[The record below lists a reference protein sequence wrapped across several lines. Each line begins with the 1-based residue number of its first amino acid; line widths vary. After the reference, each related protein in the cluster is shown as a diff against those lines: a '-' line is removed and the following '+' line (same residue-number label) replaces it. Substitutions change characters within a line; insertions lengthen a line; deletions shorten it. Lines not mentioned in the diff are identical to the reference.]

1 MVVCSL
7 VDGRSSVGSD
17 SKKRGHRHGSGTEQT
32 PLPPKHAQASGAPAS
47 FHAELLALP
56 LGPLLAATVDAVDE
70 EGAEAGP
77 AEAAA
82 AGCAAAAAG
91 CAAAAEEAPP
101 EVKKPKLTA
110 GP

>member
-1 MVVCSL
+1 M
-7 VDGRSSVGSD
+7 D
-17 SKKRGHRHGSGTEQT
+17 S
-32 PLPPKHAQASGAPAS
+32 
-47 FHAELLALP
+47 
-56 LGPLLAATVDAVDE
+56 VDE

-77 AEAAA
+77 AESVERYNAQDTGEWTSSDALCFCSP
-82 AGCAAAAAG
+82 GCAEAHESAAAG

>member
-1 MVVCSL
+1 MVASS
-7 VDGRSSVGSD
+7 RSSS
-17 SKKRGHRHGSGTEQT
+17 SSSRRRRRSSSSSRHGSGTEQT
-32 PLPPKHAQASGAPAS
+32 SLPPKHTQASGAPAS

-56 LGPLLAATVDAVDE
+56 LGPLLAATVDSVDE

-77 AEAAA
+77 AES
-82 AGCAAAAAG
+82 AAAG

>member
-1 MVVCSL
+1 MLQVL
-7 VDGRSSVGSD
+7 
-17 SKKRGHRHGSGTEQT
+17 
-32 PLPPKHAQASGAPAS
+32 GAPAT

-77 AEAAA
+77 AESAA

-91 CAAAAEEAPP
+91 CAAAAQEAPP
-101 EVKKPKLTA
+101 PEERTPRSEVKKPKLTA